1 MLRFTLLTAAAF
13 AATAASPNPTRAADE
28 GKGFLGSWT
37 AEVDNFK
44 AVWNISQS
52 VNGKWRVAASYYD
65 SKGKPHG
72 GFEGK
77 DYKLEGGKL
86 TFTQVWTKKPR
97 STWHDNATITLT
109 LEDADTLKEAW
120 HAGDHKGHRELK
132 RVKK

>member
-1 MLRFTLLTAAAF
+1 MAGTF
-13 AATAASPNPTRAADE
+13 AAMAAGPIPAHAAEE
-28 GKGFLGSWT
+28 GKEFLGSWT
-37 AEVDNFK
+37 AEVDNYK
-44 AVWNISQS
+44 AVWVISQS

-77 DYKLEGGKL
+77 DYKFDDGKL
-86 TFTQVWTKKPR
+86 IFTQVWTKKPR
-97 STWHDNATITLT
+97 STWTDNATITVT

-120 HAGDHKGHRELK
+120 HAGDKKGHRELK